1 MNRILTTALAAM
13 LLCTAVQATTPE
25 SAPAEKQKTEKQQKN
40 VTYNEKGE
48 IIKTGINLGPLPV
61 VAFDADRG
69 FQFGA
74 LLNIYDFGDGSK
86 YPNPDSQ
93 WYIEASGYVKE
104 SKIGSYKF
112 ILNYDNKTLIPG
124 VRMSICTGYF
134 KDTALD
140 FYGFNGY
147 QSIYNMDLIGE
158 NTIFSDDKAG
168 EKLENKFINKGKLP
182 KGFYRHGRDL
192 IKLRADFTGEIL
204 KNFYWEAGYNFS
216 WTKTQSFTPQ
226 GYSVFDNPDAAEGL
240 YIPGGTTLF
249 NLYKD
254 WGIIPEEQADGGV
267 TSGVRLGL
275 MYDSRNVENNPT
287 KGIWA
292 EGHLMLNPKWL
303 GTTHSHY
310 KYCLTMRQ
318 YVPIV
323 PETLTFAYRIGYEGT
338 IGKNAP
344 WYTAPFYTSMGIKP
358 DYDGF
363 GGYRTVRGL
372 MLNRVQGLD
381 VGFYNIEFRY
391 KFIEFQLLKQNIA
404 FALSTFTDGVH
415 VFRGYDMKSYEE
427 VLAVAPT
434 TANLYKNFV
443 RDGKDGFHGTAGI
456 GLRFIMNQNFIVAF
470 EGAQCFNKQ
479 DGGFAFYLNTGFLF

>member
-1 MNRILTTALAAM
+1 MTLLAVSMLGTTAFAQ
-13 LLCTAVQATTPE
+13 TAE
-25 SAPAEKQKTEKQQKN
+25 SAAEASATEAKAKKQKKN

-74 LLNIYDFGDGSK
+74 LMNIYDFGNGAN
-86 YPNPDSQ
+86 YPNPNSQ
-93 WYIEASGYVKE
+93 WYIEGSAYVKE

-112 ILNYDNKTLIPG
+112 IVNYDNKTLIPG

-134 KDTALD
+134 KDAALD
-140 FYGFNGY
+140 FYGLNGF
-147 QSIYNMDLIGE
+147 QSNYDMSLIGD
-158 NTIFSDDKAG
+158 NTIFGDDKAG
-168 EKLENKFINKGKLP
+168 QKLEDKFINKGKLP

-192 IKLRADFTGEIL
+192 IRIKADFTGEIV

-216 WTKTQSFTPQ
+216 WTKTRSFAPQ
-226 GYSVFDNPDAAEGL
+226 EYTVFNNPSMSGEGL
-240 YIPGGTTLF
+240 YIDGGTTLF
-249 NLYKD
+249 DLYKAWD
-254 WGIIPEEQADGGV
+254 IIPDSQANGGF

-292 EGHLMLNPKWL
+292 EGHLLLNPWWL
-303 GTTHSHY
+303 GTTRGHEHY

-323 PETLTFAYRIGYEGT
+323 PEKLTFAYRLGYEGT
-338 IGKNAP
+338 IGKKAP

-358 DYDGF
+358 DYDAF

-391 KFIEFQLLKQNIA
+391 KFVEFQLWKQNIA
-404 FALSTFTDGVH
+404 FALSAFTDGAH
-415 VFRGYDMKSYEE
+415 VFRGYDMSNRTGEYME
-427 VLAVAPT
+427 
-434 TANLYKNFV
+434 LYNKFV
-443 RDGKDGFHGTAGI
+443 NPGKDGFHGSAGL